1 MTTVTTE
8 EIQKFRSELADDL
21 EALEG
26 LSVIEKCE
34 GDLEDAAVVLARR
47 AKIEI
52 VRAPNWLN
60 EFADKLRPVI
70 CKEECKKDLLDGSF
84 NFAIGYLTA
93 VSQIDKA
100 LAVLVVMYVTKK
112 KVYEFCKNF

>member
-8 EIQKFRSELADDL
+8 EIEKFRSELADDREAL
-21 EALEG
+21 EALN
-26 LSVIEKCE
+26 VIETCE

-52 VRAPNWLN
+52 VRAPNWLD
-60 EFADKLRPVI
+60 EFCEKLRPVI
-70 CKEECKKDLLDGSF
+70 CQEECKKDLLDGSF
-84 NFAIGYLTA
+84 NFAIGYLMA
-93 VSQIDKA
+93 VGQIDKA

-112 KVYEFCKNF
+112 KVYEFCRSS